1 VGRNDHCIEG
11 TKRLIKFERPR
22 KDPALAALETR
33 LGWPDVVADGCR
45 WIVGEPGNGTWEWC
59 GAPCVA
65 DRGGGATAWCADHWR
80 LVYMIGDISV
90 EPDQSI
96 LRRAQIEGPREPGQ
110 ERNIPRSGRR

>member
-33 LGWPDVVADGCR
+33 LGWPDVGADGCR
-45 WIVGEPGNGTWEWC
+45 WIVGEPGNGTWKWC